1 MGRFFVVDFK
11 KEFGQKVRD
20 LRKEKGMS
28 RQRVCG
34 IEDVLTTRQLQRIE
48 KGQSLP
54 TIATAVY
61 IADKLG
67 VSLDSLINKEGLKLP
82 KGYINL
88 RYQLRTLYHYGD
100 KDRLLQREKIIEQ
113 IYECYFDD
121 LPEEEQIA
129 VQVAQASVDMICTRN
144 ASFDQGLLDE
154 YLGQACKKSQLSFN
168 DVEIIQLRLLSLAI
182 KDFDKVEFVDLL
194 SKVILAVSYFPLADL
209 GKIQDV
215 IISAA
220 GILCCYGE
228 YNLLPDV
235 IEVLRGIM
243 RKRNDYRDNI
253 FVYAFE
259 WKIALFLKHDLE
271 KARKDYQK
279 SIMMADLLSEDLIK
293 QNMQREWKKDL
304 EYFGLDRNGG
314 IV

>member
-1 MGRFFVVDFK
+1 MDFK

-67 VSLDSLINKEGLKLP
+67 VSLDSLTNKEGLKLP
-82 KGYINL
+82 EGYTNL
-88 RYQLRTLYHYGD
+88 RYQLRTLYHYGN

-113 IYECYFDD
+113 IYEHYFDD

-129 VQVAQASVDMICTRN
+129 VQVAQASVDMICTGN

-154 YLGQACKKSQLSFN
+154 YLEQACKKSQLSFN

-182 KDFDKVEFVDLL
+182 KDFDKVEFIDLL

-228 YNLLPDV
+228 YDLLPDV

-243 RKRNDYRDNI
+243 TKRNDYRDNI

-304 EYFGLDRNGG
+304 DYLGLDR
-314 IV
+314 I

>member
-1 MGRFFVVDFK
+1 MDFK

-67 VSLDSLINKEGLKLP
+67 VSLDSLMNKEGLKLP
-82 KGYINL
+82 EGYINL
-88 RYQLRTLYHYGD
+88 RYQLRTLYHYGN

-113 IYECYFDD
+113 IYEHYFDD

-129 VQVAQASVDMICTRN
+129 VQVAQASVDMICTGN

-182 KDFDKVEFVDLL
+182 KDFDKVEFIDLL

-228 YNLLPDV
+228 YDLLPDV

-243 RKRNDYRDNI
+243 TKRNDYRDNI
-253 FVYAFE
+253 FVYVFE

-304 EYFGLDRNGG
+304 DYLGLDR
-314 IV
+314 I

>member
-1 MGRFFVVDFK
+1 MDFK

-113 IYECYFDD
+113 IYEYYFDD

-304 EYFGLDRNGG
+304 GYFGLDRNGG

>member
-1 MGRFFVVDFK
+1 MDFK

-61 IADKLG
+61 IAEKLG
-67 VSLDSLINKEGLKLP
+67 VSLDNLMNKEGFKLP
-82 KGYINL
+82 EGYINL
-88 RYQLRTLYHYGD
+88 RYQLRTLYHYGN
-100 KDRLLQREKIIEQ
+100 KERLLQREKIIEQ
-113 IYECYFDD
+113 IYDCYFDD

-129 VQVAQASVDMICTRN
+129 VQVAQASVDMICTGN

-154 YLGQACKKSQLSFN
+154 YLEQACKKTQLSFN

-182 KDFDKVEFVDLL
+182 KDFDKVEFIDLL

-228 YNLLPDV
+228 YDLLPDV

-243 RKRNDYRDNI
+243 TRRNDYRDNI

-259 WKIALFLKHDLE
+259 WKIALFLKHDFE

-279 SIMMADLLSEDLIK
+279 AIMMADLLSEDLIK
-293 QNMQREWKKDL
+293 QNMQHEWKKDL
-304 EYFGLDRNGG
+304 EFLGLDRNDGA
-314 IV
+314 I

>member
-1 MGRFFVVDFK
+1 MDFK
-11 KEFGQKVRD
+11 KEFGQKIRD

-67 VSLDSLINKEGLKLP
+67 VSLDRLTSKESLELP
-82 KGYINL
+82 DEYINL
-88 RYQLRTLYHYGD
+88 RYQLRTLYHYGN
-100 KDRLLQREKIIEQ
+100 KERLLQREKIIEK
-113 IYECYFDD
+113 IYDQYFDY

-129 VQVAQASVDMICTRN
+129 LQVAQASVDMICSGN
-144 ASFDQGLLDE
+144 GSYDQGLLDE
-154 YLGQACKKSQLSFN
+154 YLEQTRKKSRLSFN

-182 KDFDKVEFVDLL
+182 HDFDKVEFIDLL

-220 GILCCYGE
+220 GVLCCYGE
-228 YNLLPDV
+228 YALLPDV
-235 IEVLRGIM
+235 IEVLRDIM
-243 RKRNDYRDNI
+243 TKRNDYRDNI
-253 FVYAFE
+253 FIYAFQ
-259 WKIALFLKHDLE
+259 WKIALFLKNDTKEAKE
-271 KARKDYQK
+271 KYEK
-279 SIMMADLLSEDLIK
+279 SIVMADLLSEDLIK
-293 QNMQREWKKDL
+293 ENMQREWQKDL
-304 EYFGLDRNGG
+304 EILG
-314 IV
+314 IDKNDALF

>member
-1 MGRFFVVDFK
+1 MDLK
-11 KEFGQKVRD
+11 KEFGQKIRD
-20 LRKEKGMS
+20 LRREKGMS

-34 IEDVLTTRQLQRIE
+34 VEDVLTTRQLQRIE

-61 IADKLG
+61 IADCLG
-67 VSLDSLINKEGLKLP
+67 VSLDRLTKKEVLELP
-82 KGYINL
+82 EEYINL
-88 RYQLRTLYHYGD
+88 RYQLRTLYHYGN

-113 IYECYFDD
+113 IYEYYFDD

-154 YLGQACKKSQLSFN
+154 YLEQACKKSQLSFN

-182 KDFDKVEFVDLL
+182 KDFDKVEFFDLL

-220 GILCCYGE
+220 GILCSYGE
-228 YNLLPDV
+228 YELLPDM

-243 RKRNDYRDNI
+243 TKRNDYRDNI

-259 WKIALFLKHDLE
+259 WKIALFLKRDLE
-271 KARKDYQK
+271 KARNDYQK

-293 QNMQREWKKDL
+293 QNMQHEWQRDL
-304 EYFGLDRNGG
+304 ERLG
-314 IV
+314 INE

>member
-1 MGRFFVVDFK
+1 MDFK

-61 IADKLG
+61 IAEKLG
-67 VSLDSLINKEGLKLP
+67 VSLDNLMNKEGFKLP
-82 KGYINL
+82 EGYINL
-88 RYQLRTLYHYGD
+88 RYQLRTLYHYGN
-100 KDRLLQREKIIEQ
+100 KERLLQREKIIEQ
-113 IYECYFDD
+113 IYDCYFDD

-129 VQVAQASVDMICTRN
+129 VQVAQASVDMICTGN

-154 YLGQACKKSQLSFN
+154 YLGQACKKTQLSFN

-182 KDFDKVEFVDLL
+182 KDFDKVEFIDLL

-228 YNLLPDV
+228 YDLLPDV

-243 RKRNDYRDNI
+243 TRRNDYRDNI

-259 WKIALFLKHDLE
+259 WKIALFLKHDFE
-271 KARKDYQK
+271 KAGKDYQK
-279 SIMMADLLSEDLIK
+279 AIMMADLLSEDLIK

-304 EYFGLDRNGG
+304 EFLGLDRNDGA
-314 IV
+314 I

>member
-1 MGRFFVVDFK
+1 
-11 KEFGQKVRD
+11 
-20 LRKEKGMS
+20 MS

-61 IADKLG
+61 IADCLG
-67 VSLDSLINKEGLKLP
+67 VSLDRLTKKEVLELP
-82 KGYINL
+82 EEYINL
-88 RYQLRTLYHYGD
+88 RYQLRTLYHYGN

-113 IYECYFDD
+113 IYEYYFDD

-129 VQVAQASVDMICTRN
+129 VQVAQASVDMIFTGN

-154 YLGQACKKSQLSFN
+154 YLEQACKKNQLSFN

-182 KDFDKVEFVDLL
+182 KDFDKVEFIDLL

-220 GILCCYGE
+220 GILCSYGE
-228 YNLLPDV
+228 YELLPDM

-243 RKRNDYRDNI
+243 TKRNDYRDNI
-253 FVYAFE
+253 FVYVFE

-293 QNMQREWKKDL
+293 QNMQREWKRDL
-304 EYFGLDRNGG
+304 ERLG
-314 IV
+314 INE

>member
-1 MGRFFVVDFK
+1 VDFK

-61 IADKLG
+61 IADCLG
-67 VSLDSLINKEGLKLP
+67 VSLDRLTKKEVLELP
-82 KGYINL
+82 EEYINL
-88 RYQLRTLYHYGD
+88 RYQLRTLYHYGN

-113 IYECYFDD
+113 IYEYYFDD

-129 VQVAQASVDMICTRN
+129 VQVAQASVDMIFTGN

-154 YLGQACKKSQLSFN
+154 YLEQACKKNQLSFN

-182 KDFDKVEFVDLL
+182 KDFDKVEFIDLL

-220 GILCCYGE
+220 GILCSYGE
-228 YNLLPDV
+228 YELLPDM

-243 RKRNDYRDNI
+243 TKRNDYRDNI
-253 FVYAFE
+253 FVYVFE

-293 QNMQREWKKDL
+293 QNMQREWKRDL
-304 EYFGLDRNGG
+304 ERLG
-314 IV
+314 INE

>member
-1 MGRFFVVDFK
+1 MDFK

-113 IYECYFDD
+113 IYEYYFDD

>member
-1 MGRFFVVDFK
+1 MDFK

-61 IADKLG
+61 IAEKLG
-67 VSLDSLINKEGLKLP
+67 VSLDKLTSKEGLRLP
-82 KGYINL
+82 EGYINL
-88 RYQLRTLYHYGD
+88 RYQLRTLYHYGN
-100 KDRLLQREKIIEQ
+100 KERLLQREKIIEQ
-113 IYECYFDD
+113 IYDCYFDD
-121 LPEEEQIA
+121 LPEEEQIT
-129 VQVAQASVDMICTRN
+129 VQVAQASVDMICTGN

-154 YLGQACKKSQLSFN
+154 YLGQACKKTQLSFN

-182 KDFDKVEFVDLL
+182 KDFDKVEFIDLL

-228 YNLLPDV
+228 YDLLPDV
-235 IEVLRGIM
+235 IDVLRGIM
-243 RKRNDYRDNI
+243 TRRNDYRDNI

-259 WKIALFLKHDLE
+259 WKIALFLKHDFE

-279 SIMMADLLSEDLIK
+279 AIMMADLLSEDLIK

-304 EYFGLDRNGG
+304 EFLGLDRNDGA
-314 IV
+314 I

>member
-1 MGRFFVVDFK
+1 MDFK

-182 KDFDKVEFVDLL
+182 KDFDKVEFVNLL

>member
-1 MGRFFVVDFK
+1 MDFK

-67 VSLDSLINKEGLKLP
+67 VSLDSLTNKEGLKLSE
-82 KGYINL
+82 GYINL
-88 RYQLRTLYHYGD
+88 RYQLRTLYHYGN

-113 IYECYFDD
+113 IYEHYFDD

-129 VQVAQASVDMICTRN
+129 VQVAQASVDMICTGN

-154 YLGQACKKSQLSFN
+154 YLEQACKKSQLSFN

-182 KDFDKVEFVDLL
+182 KDFDKVEFIDLL

-228 YNLLPDV
+228 YDLLPDV

-243 RKRNDYRDNI
+243 TKRNDYRDNI

-304 EYFGLDRNGG
+304 DYLGLDR
-314 IV
+314 V

>member
-1 MGRFFVVDFK
+1 MDFK

-113 IYECYFDD
+113 IYEYYFDD

-182 KDFDKVEFVDLL
+182 KDFDKVEFIDLL

>member
-1 MGRFFVVDFK
+1 VDFK

>member
-1 MGRFFVVDFK
+1 MDFK

>member
-1 MGRFFVVDFK
+1 MDFK

-61 IADKLG
+61 IADCLG
-67 VSLDSLINKEGLKLP
+67 VSLDRLTKKEVLELP
-82 KGYINL
+82 EEYINL
-88 RYQLRTLYHYGD
+88 RYQLRTLYHYGN

-113 IYECYFDD
+113 IYEYYFDD

-129 VQVAQASVDMICTRN
+129 VQVAQASVDMIFTGN

-154 YLGQACKKSQLSFN
+154 YLEQACKKNQLSFN

-182 KDFDKVEFVDLL
+182 KDFDKVEFIDLL

-220 GILCCYGE
+220 GILCSYGE
-228 YNLLPDV
+228 YELLPDM

-243 RKRNDYRDNI
+243 TKRNDYRDNI
-253 FVYAFE
+253 FVYVFE

-293 QNMQREWKKDL
+293 QNMQREWKRDL
-304 EYFGLDRNGG
+304 ERLG
-314 IV
+314 INE

>member
-1 MGRFFVVDFK
+1 MP
-11 KEFGQKVRD
+11 E
-20 LRKEKGMS
+20 
-28 RQRVCG
+28 
-34 IEDVLTTRQLQRIE
+34 
-48 KGQSLP
+48 
-54 TIATAVY
+54 
-61 IADKLG
+61 
-67 VSLDSLINKEGLKLP
+67 
-82 KGYINL
+82 GYINL
-88 RYQLRTLYHYGD
+88 RYQLRTLYHYGN

-113 IYECYFDD
+113 IYEHYFDD

-129 VQVAQASVDMICTRN
+129 VQVAQASVDMICTGN

-154 YLGQACKKSQLSFN
+154 YLEQACKKSQLSFN

-182 KDFDKVEFVDLL
+182 KDFDKVEFIDLL

-228 YNLLPDV
+228 YDLLPDV

-243 RKRNDYRDNI
+243 TKRNDYRDNI

-304 EYFGLDRNGG
+304 DYLGLDR
-314 IV
+314 I

>member
-1 MGRFFVVDFK
+1 MDFK
-11 KEFGQKVRD
+11 KDFGQKVRD

-61 IADKLG
+61 IAEKLG
-67 VSLDSLINKEGLKLP
+67 VSLDNLMNKEGFKLP
-82 KGYINL
+82 EGYINL
-88 RYQLRTLYHYGD
+88 RYQLRTLYHYGN
-100 KDRLLQREKIIEQ
+100 KERLLQREKIIEQ
-113 IYECYFDD
+113 IYDCYFDD

-129 VQVAQASVDMICTRN
+129 VQIAQASVDMICTGN

-154 YLGQACKKSQLSFN
+154 YLGQACKKTQLSFN

-182 KDFDKVEFVDLL
+182 KDFDKVEFIDLL

-228 YNLLPDV
+228 YDLLPDV

-243 RKRNDYRDNI
+243 TRRNDYRDNI

-259 WKIALFLKHDLE
+259 WKIALFLKHDFE
-271 KARKDYQK
+271 KAGKDYQK
-279 SIMMADLLSEDLIK
+279 AIMMADLLSEDLIK

-304 EYFGLDRNGG
+304 EFLGLDRNDGA
-314 IV
+314 I

>member
-1 MGRFFVVDFK
+1 MDFK

-67 VSLDSLINKEGLKLP
+67 VSLDSLMNKEGLKLP
-82 KGYINL
+82 EGYINL
-88 RYQLRTLYHYGD
+88 RYQLRTLYHYGN

-113 IYECYFDD
+113 IYEHYFDD

-129 VQVAQASVDMICTRN
+129 VQVAQASVDMICTGN

-182 KDFDKVEFVDLL
+182 KDFDKVEFIDLL

-228 YNLLPDV
+228 YDLLPDV

-243 RKRNDYRDNI
+243 TKRNDYRDNI

-304 EYFGLDRNGG
+304 DYLGLDR
-314 IV
+314 I

>member
-1 MGRFFVVDFK
+1 MDFK

-61 IADKLG
+61 IADCLG
-67 VSLDSLINKEGLKLP
+67 VSLDRLTKKEVLELP
-82 KGYINL
+82 EEYINL
-88 RYQLRTLYHYGD
+88 RYQLRTLYHYGN

-113 IYECYFDD
+113 IYEYYFDD

-129 VQVAQASVDMICTRN
+129 VQVAQASVDMIFTGN

-154 YLGQACKKSQLSFN
+154 YLEQACKKSQLSFN

-182 KDFDKVEFVDLL
+182 KDFDKVEFIDLL

-220 GILCCYGE
+220 GILCSYGE
-228 YNLLPDV
+228 YELLPDM

-243 RKRNDYRDNI
+243 TKRNDYRDNI
-253 FVYAFE
+253 FVYVFE

-293 QNMQREWKKDL
+293 QNMQREWKRDL
-304 EYFGLDRNGG
+304 ERLG
-314 IV
+314 INE

>member
-1 MGRFFVVDFK
+1 MDFK

-67 VSLDSLINKEGLKLP
+67 VSLDSLMNKEGLKLP
-82 KGYINL
+82 EGYINL
-88 RYQLRTLYHYGD
+88 RYQLRTLYHYGN

-113 IYECYFDD
+113 IYEHYFDD

-129 VQVAQASVDMICTRN
+129 VQVAQASVDMICTGN

-154 YLGQACKKSQLSFN
+154 YLEQACKKSQLSFN

-182 KDFDKVEFVDLL
+182 KDFDKVEFIDLL

-228 YNLLPDV
+228 YDLLPDV

-243 RKRNDYRDNI
+243 TKRNDYRDNI

-304 EYFGLDRNGG
+304 DYLGLDR
-314 IV
+314 I

>member
-1 MGRFFVVDFK
+1 MDFK

-67 VSLDSLINKEGLKLP
+67 VSLDSLMNKEGLKLP
-82 KGYINL
+82 EGYINL
-88 RYQLRTLYHYGD
+88 RYQLRTLYHYGN
-100 KDRLLQREKIIEQ
+100 KERLLQREKIIEQ
-113 IYECYFDD
+113 IYEHYFDD

-129 VQVAQASVDMICTRN
+129 VQVAQASVDMICTGN

-154 YLGQACKKSQLSFN
+154 YLEQACKKSQLSFN

-182 KDFDKVEFVDLL
+182 KDFDKVEFIDLL

-228 YNLLPDV
+228 YDLLPDV

-243 RKRNDYRDNI
+243 TKRNDYRDNI

-304 EYFGLDRNGG
+304 DYLGLDR
-314 IV
+314 I

>member
-1 MGRFFVVDFK
+1 MDFK

-129 VQVAQASVDMICTRN
+129 VQVAKASVDMICTRN

>member
-1 MGRFFVVDFK
+1 MDFK

-304 EYFGLDRNGG
+304 GYFGLDRNGG